1 MSAEPVSFEICKN
14 RIEALSDGIFAIVMT
29 LLILELHVPNLP
41 LTASNVEVTRALLT
55 LWPKF
60 VSYLVAFVGLG
71 VFWVSHHL
79 MYHAV
84 RRADRAL
91 LWLNIVFFMFV
102 SLLPFSTSVLNAFP
116 RALIAPFLFGANL
129 ALVGWLLFFQWIYVA
144 SQPGMLASFVTSQY
158 RATVKAR
165 MLAVPVAMTLTAV
178 VCFWSAGISVAIY
191 LFLLPLYMLPG
202 RFERSATRAGAQ
214 VGAVDDPR
222 QSQSPLGDQKACSG
236 KASKPPNN
244 LPDC

>member
-1 MSAEPVSFEICKN
+1 MTSNTASFEIGKN

-41 LTASNVEVTRALLT
+41 PTAPNVEVTPALIA

-60 VSYLVAFVGLG
+60 VSYLVAFVSLG
-71 VFWVSHHL
+71 VFWVVHHI

-84 RRADRAL
+84 HRADRAL

-116 RALIAPFLFGANL
+116 RALIAPFTFGANL
-129 ALVGWLLFFQWIYVA
+129 ALVGWLLFFQWTYIS
-144 SQPGMLASFVTSQY
+144 SQPGMLAAFVTNPY
-158 RATVKAR
+158 RASVKLR
-165 MLAVPVAMTLTAV
+165 MLAVPIATTLTAF

-191 LFLLPLYMLPG
+191 LLLLPLYMLPG
-202 RFERSATRAGAQ
+202 KFERKETFNVALHSGHGGRQALSRKQQNDKFATT
-214 VGAVDDPR
+214 D
-222 QSQSPLGDQKACSG
+222 
-236 KASKPPNN
+236 
-244 LPDC
+244 